1 MNGPIPNNTL
11 PSPAEKAWMLG
22 AISHAIPLVSD
33 PHASAG
39 LVKSGDI
46 IAALPERRLCRECL
60 YFDQINHCDKWAAEI
75 PAEWLEQGCAEW
87 QDAIPF

>member
-1 MNGPIPNNTL
+1 MNGPIPTNTP

-22 AISHAIPLVSD
+22 AISHAIPLVAD

-39 LVKSGDI
+39 LVKSGNI

-60 YFDQINHCDKWAAEI
+60 HFDQIGQCDKW
-75 PAEWLEQGCAEW
+75 QS
-87 QDAIPF
+87 